1 MLHAM
6 PRLGKYGDTRSVVRR
21 AAQACFAA
29 VAVCLIS
36 FSGVCRADSPPD
48 SGTPPIQWSRG
59 PMTARLGT
67 IAEIDL
73 PKGYVFADGAGARK
87 FLELTHNT
95 SSGSEV
101 GIIAPQSDQE
111 SWWVLFEFN
120 DVGYV
125 KDDEK
130 GSLDPAKILASIKEG
145 TEEANDERRKHGWKA
160 FHVYG
165 WYTPP
170 YYDSVTNNL
179 TWAISGA
186 EDSGANNSINYSVR
200 ILGRR
205 GTMNVDLVLDPNEM
219 AATEPKFK
227 SLMSA
232 FHFTGGNR
240 YADFAQGDRIAS
252 YGLTALIAGG
262 ATAVAIKTGLFA
274 KLWKLIIVVFLAVI
288 GAIRKLWNKAKGV
301 MTGSRTPE
309 DEFPPVNTGS

>member
-1 MLHAM
+1 
-6 PRLGKYGDTRSVVRR
+6 
-21 AAQACFAA
+21 
-29 VAVCLIS
+29 
-36 FSGVCRADSPPD
+36 
-48 SGTPPIQWSRG
+48 
-59 PMTARLGT
+59 MTARLGS

-87 FLELTHNT
+87 FLEFTHNP
-95 SSGSEV
+95 SSGSEL

-111 SWWVLFEFN
+111 SWFVLFEFN

-130 GSLDPAKILASIKEG
+130 ESLDAAKILENIQGG
-145 TEEANDERRKHGWKA
+145 TEEANDERKKHGWKA
-160 FHVYG
+160 FHVNG

-170 YYDSVTNNL
+170 YYDSQTNNL
-179 TWAISGA
+179 TWAVNGS
-186 EDSGANNSINYSVR
+186 EDNGANPAVNYSVR

-205 GTMNVDLVLDPNEM
+205 GTMKVDLVLDPRDM

-227 SLMSA
+227 ALMSA

-240 YADFAQGDRIAS
+240 YADFAQGDKIAS

-274 KLWKLIIVVFLAVI
+274 KFWKIIILFFLAVI
-288 GAIRKLWNKAKGV
+288 GAIKRLWNKAKDAV
-301 MTGSRTPE
+301 TGNRNPE
-309 DEFPPVNTGS
+309 DEFPPVNTRS